1 MYEAI
6 PSRYVPPPSGTP
18 ESRPG
23 LPNHRLT
30 RSGLQRSSF
39 DQEYVN
45 RLRDGDPATEQHF
58 TAYFG
63 ELLLIK
69 LRARLRHAQAIED
82 VRQETFVRVLTT
94 IKTKKNLQCPER
106 LGAFVNSVSENVL
119 LELYRKNSVQRVVE
133 LNERYDPPDR
143 RLSAESEMVTEERRQ
158 QVRKVLDELPAK
170 DRNLLRMIFY
180 EDVEA
185 DDICKSFRVD
195 RNYLRVLVHRAKARF
210 RECLL
215 KQYAEAGQARA

>member
-6 PSRYVPPPSGTP
+6 PSRDVPAPADSS
-18 ESRPG
+18 ESQSRFQS
-23 LPNHRLT
+23 LRLT

-69 LRARLRHAQAIED
+69 LRARLRHAQAIDD
-82 VRQETFVRVLTT
+82 VRQETFVRVLTA
-94 IKTKKNLQCPER
+94 IKTKKCLQCPER

-119 LELYRKNSVQRVVE
+119 LELYRKNSLHRVVE
-133 LNERYDPPDR
+133 LDERHDPPDR
-143 RLSAESEMVTEERRQ
+143 RRSAESEMVTEERRQ
-158 QVRKVLDELPAK
+158 QVRNVLAELPAK
-170 DRNLLRMIFY
+170 DRDLLRMIFY

-185 DDICKSFRVD
+185 DEICRSFRVD

-215 KQYAEAGQARA
+215 KRYAEAGQAHA

>member
-6 PSRYVPPPSGTP
+6 SSRDVPHPAGTT

-23 LPNHRLT
+23 SQDLRPT
-30 RSGLQRSSF
+30 RCGFQRSSF
-39 DQEYVN
+39 DQQYVD
-45 RLRDGDPATEQHF
+45 RLRNGDLATEQHF

-82 VRQETFVRVLTT
+82 VRQETFVRVLTA
-94 IKTKKNLQCPER
+94 IKTKNSLQSPER

-119 LELYRKNSVQRVVE
+119 LELYRKNSLQRVVE
-133 LNERYDPPDR
+133 LDERYDPPDKR
-143 RLSAESEMVTEERRQ
+143 SSAESEMVTEERRQ

-170 DRNLLRMIFY
+170 DRDLLRMIFY

-185 DDICKSFRVD
+185 DEICRSFRVD

-215 KQYAEAGQARA
+215 KRYAEAGHAQA